1 MTMSPSQPNDDQQ
14 ARREINGPRP
24 SPLKLNKESHLIQK
38 PTSSSSSSSS
48 SATSSLLTTATVA
61 VCKQQRH
68 PVIIYTHSPK
78 IIHTQPRDFMALVQ
92 KLTGLAPSDEQAA
105 PVQQQ
110 KAEGGSPPPPEG
122 NNETTTSSA
131 VTEEKVCGGRGDAQ
145 VSSSLVSPVFDPPNP
160 FFSDIPLFTPN
171 SSEFFCSPRPFY
183 RHPDSVLGE
192 LDLAFHP

>member
-1 MTMSPSQPNDDQQ
+1 
-14 ARREINGPRP
+14 
-24 SPLKLNKESHLIQK
+24 
-38 PTSSSSSSSS
+38 
-48 SATSSLLTTATVA
+48 
-61 VCKQQRH
+61 
-68 PVIIYTHSPK
+68 
-78 IIHTQPRDFMALVQ
+78 MALVQ

-110 KAEGGSPPPPEG
+110 KVEGGSPPPPEG

-131 VTEEKVCGGRGDAQ
+131 VTEEKVGGGGDTQ